1 MFTRFSRF
9 ATSALYLEQYQPTGG
24 ERVDR
29 SIDEMKNRLE
39 VANAEEQFQAIGM
52 LGRET
57 IITVAQQVFDRTLH
71 KTEDGVEP
79 NETDAKRMLDAFL
92 GYELSAHRM
101 RGHVNLQNPLLIWQI
116 T

>member
-39 VANAEEQFQAIGM
+39 AANAEEQFQATGVGCKVVLDLGPM
-52 LGRET
+52 LIST
-57 IITVAQQVFDRTLH
+57 AAWA
-71 KTEDGVEP
+71 KTAAPLRASFRGI
-79 NETDAKRMLDAFL
+79 KRP
-92 GYELSAHRM
+92 GGE
-101 RGHVNLQNPLLIWQI
+101 
-116 T
+116 

>member
-39 VANAEEQFQAIGM
+39 VANAEEQFQATGVGCKVVLDLGPM
-52 LGRET
+52 LTPQPFPSKTAAPLHAKIRG
-57 IITVAQQVFDRTLH
+57 ITQ
-71 KTEDGVEP
+71 G
-79 NETDAKRMLDAFL
+79 
-92 GYELSAHRM
+92 G
-101 RGHVNLQNPLLIWQI
+101 
-116 T
+116 